1 MWFVYVCD
9 EEEKELGRQQAPGSC
24 PYCGAK
30 VEAMDVEIQ
39 SRLCFLPL
47 CFKIKRK
54 YFCTHCAR
62 RLELYMDYWN
72 PPQILKSPIPML
84 NYNRDFLV
92 NILSL
97 GALHFVSFFFFF
109 FSFLTCEFGRGFGC
123 LLLETMLCH
132 ELVIESI
139 GDEMHWI
146 FFSFTFFLSI
156 CLHQKGIISFGN

>member
-109 FSFLTCEFGRGFGC
+109 FSFLTCEFGRGFGGNWDDA
-123 LLLETMLCH
+123 M
-132 ELVIESI
+132 SWF
-139 GDEMHWI
+139 GHWI
-146 FFSFTFFLSI
+146 NWRWNTLDFLFFSFFNISLSLFV
-156 CLHQKGIISFGN
+156 CTRKGKD